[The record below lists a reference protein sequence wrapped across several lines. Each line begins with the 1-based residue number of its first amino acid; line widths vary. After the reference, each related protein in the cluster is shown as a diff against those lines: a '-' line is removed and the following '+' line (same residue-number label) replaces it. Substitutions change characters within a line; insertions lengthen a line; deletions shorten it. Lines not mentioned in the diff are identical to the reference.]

1 MSMSMTGQEV
11 LINILTK
18 IVVDVSIQK
27 DDDYNDFMDAV
38 ITSILYVAKIEQLW
52 DDAEIQTAITIIN
65 HRAKEII
72 NTIEFDEDEHKP
84 NIQEINDIIN
94 RAFGNLNGNQN

>member
-18 IVVDVSIQK
+18 IVVDVAIQK

-38 ITSILYVAKIEQLW
+38 ITSILYVTKTEQLW

-65 HRAKEII
+65 HRAKELI
-72 NTIEFDEDEHKP
+72 NTIDFDEDEQKP

-94 RAFGNLNGNQN
+94 RAFDNLN